1 MKAFTFIGRKLACA
15 AAVLLIAVAASP
27 AAAQGRGGSGL
38 PPGPGN
44 PLADLQSQ
52 ITGLQGQ
59 TTGLQSQITGLQN
72 QINALTQP
80 ATALMWINHLDL
92 VPGDTDVF
100 ASSNSTTSGVG
111 GGLSGLIIQSQTP
124 GDTSVSGGNKV
135 VEKGLQVPPGWLIT
149 GVRVCYELSNTRSF
163 ITQIRLAQVQPT
175 PSTALVLLDDGTNQT
190 APGPIC
196 VNSASLPA
204 GSEIDPSAGGV
215 RLNLRVFFDAAGAG
229 FGHGADRI
237 VIRALGL
244 HLFKP

>member
-1 MKAFTFIGRKLACA
+1 MSSVRRLTQMVGRELAY
-15 AAVLLIAVAASP
+15 AVLLVAVAASP

-44 PLADLQSQ
+44 PLAALQSQ
-52 ITGLQGQ
+52 ID
-59 TTGLQSQITGLQN
+59 
-72 QINALTQP
+72 ALTQP

-92 VPGDTDVF
+92 LPGDSDVVTSF
-100 ASSNSTTSGVG
+100 NSTTSGVG
-111 GGLSGLIIQSQTP
+111 GGLSGLIIQSSTS

-149 GVRVCYELSNTRSF
+149 GVRVCYELSNARSF

-190 APGPIC
+190 AAGPIC
-196 VNSASLPA
+196 VNSTSLPA

-215 RLNLRVFFDAAGAG
+215 RLNLRLFFDAAGITGA
-229 FGHGADRI
+229 GADRI

-244 HLFKP
+244 HLFTP

>member
-1 MKAFTFIGRKLACA
+1 MKAFAFIGRELACA
-15 AAVLLIAVAASP
+15 AAVLLVAVAASP

-44 PLADLQSQ
+44 PLAALESEITALGGQ
-52 ITGLQGQ
+52 IAALQGQ
-59 TTGLQSQITGLQN
+59 IG
-72 QINALTQP
+72 ALTQP
-80 ATALMWINHLDL
+80 AAALMWINHLDL
-92 VPGDTDVF
+92 VPGDIDVF
-100 ASSNSTTSGVG
+100 ASFNSTTSGVG
-111 GGLSGLIIQSQTP
+111 GGLSGLIIQTNTP

-135 VEKGLQVPPGWLIT
+135 VEKGLQVPPGWLIK
-149 GVRVCYELSNTRSF
+149 GVRVCYELSNMRSF

-196 VNSASLPA
+196 VNSVSLPA

-229 FGHGADRI
+229 FGAGADRI